1 MIRKR
6 FMTVAAMEMVAFL
19 HFTHAI
25 KIERRIRNY
34 TLKHCCLIIGSMSS
48 SVLVEIHCAVAMTIL
63 GLGSGRGWGG
73 VFLAVG
79 HAGTRLNIED

>member
-6 FMTVAAMEMVAFL
+6 FMAVAAMEMVAFL
-19 HFTHAI
+19 HFNHAI

-48 SVLVEIHCAVAMTIL
+48 SVLVEDHQEFQTTISQDPYL
-63 GLGSGRGWGG
+63 
-73 VFLAVG
+73 
-79 HAGTRLNIED
+79 